1 MDPKHISQALLT
13 WFLCIIFVIWRRKI
27 SPNHILGHICGHPN
41 NKNTWEFNHFL
52 WSVKKRVCALFSD
65 SFWTVIIVSTSL
77 SFIWGG
83 GMAPNTHIKLYLPF
97 PMTKSPGRMNI
108 FMYFPWLNEPY
119 FWTVFRKLL
128 WFLKVVNKKIAA
140 THIIGTLALPGNTHV
155 RESSFLMHF

>member
-1 MDPKHISQALLT
+1 VNYWYFHHWRQMDPKHISQALLT

-83 GMAPNTHIKLYLPF
+83 GNGTKHSHKVVSTLPNDKITWENEHFHVL
-97 PMTKSPGRMNI
+97 PMTKWTL
-108 FMYFPWLNEPY
+108 FLN
-119 FWTVFRKLL
+119 
-128 WFLKVVNKKIAA
+128 
-140 THIIGTLALPGNTHV
+140 
-155 RESSFLMHF
+155 SF